1 MAQGRDTHGPLDD
14 ARVALTGRFAS
25 LTHEEMRALVRDL
38 GGRVDDFPM
47 RHTRFL
53 VVGEGQL
60 PLDEQAR
67 PPRAIA
73 KARRLQLVGYP
84 IEVLSE
90 QEFWNRFGLSGSDE
104 PVRQLYTIGQL
115 SRILN
120 VNRDL
125 IRRWLTAGLIYPV
138 ETVHRLAFFDF
149 AQVQSAK
156 TLCDLAERG
165 VSTRRI
171 RTSLEQLRRWL
182 PNLSASLAQLA
193 LLEDHGRLLMRYGE
207 CCLVEPTGQLRFD
220 FSAEEETAALS
231 WSECPTADELFD
243 EALELHDSGR
253 HADAAEKY
261 RRAIELDPKDPV
273 LYFNLANVYYELG
286 GLEDSAAAYLKAT
299 QLDPQYVEAWNGL
312 GCVLSQL
319 DRSKEA
325 IVSLRRAV
333 QLVPDYG
340 DAHFNLASE
349 LEEQGQN
356 DAANEHWS
364 RYLELD
370 RTGPWADIARDRLDA
385 FERERLA
392 SISP

>member
-1 MAQGRDTHGPLDD
+1 
-14 ARVALTGRFAS
+14 
-25 LTHEEMRALVRDL
+25 
-38 GGRVDDFPM
+38 VDDFPM
-47 RHTRFL
+47 RHTRLL

-67 PPRAIA
+67 PPRAIE

-90 QEFWNRFGLSGSDE
+90 QEFWNRFGLSGSDKR
-104 PVRQLYTIGQL
+104 VRQLYTIGQI
-115 SRILN
+115 SHILN

-125 IRRWLTAGLIYPV
+125 IRRWLTAGLICPV

-156 TLCDLAERG
+156 MLCDLAERD
-165 VSTRRI
+165 VSTSRI

-182 PNLSASLAQLA
+182 PNLSTSLAQLA

-207 CCLVEPTGQLRFD
+207 CCLIEPTGQLRFD
-220 FSAEEETAALS
+220 FAPEEETAALP

-261 RRAIELDPKDPV
+261 RMAIELDPKDPV
-273 LYFNLANVYYELG
+273 LYFNLANVNYELG
-286 GLEDSAAAYLKAT
+286 CLEDSATAYLEAT
-299 QLDPQYVEAWNGL
+299 QRDPHYVEAWNGL

-319 DRSKEA
+319 NRSKEA
-325 IVSLRRAV
+325 IVALRRAV

-356 DAANEHWS
+356 DLANEHWR

-370 RTGPWADIARDRLDA
+370 RTGPWADIARKRLDA
-385 FERERLA
+385 YERERLA
-392 SISP
+392 SISS